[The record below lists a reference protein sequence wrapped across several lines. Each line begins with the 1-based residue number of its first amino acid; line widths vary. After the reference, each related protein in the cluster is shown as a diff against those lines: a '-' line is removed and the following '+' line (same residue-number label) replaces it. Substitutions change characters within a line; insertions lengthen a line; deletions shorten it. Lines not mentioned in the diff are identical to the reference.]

1 MDTRQREKKNQQK
14 EVTKHKWIWNIE
26 TILMDF
32 FFSHSVGSYP
42 ANQKKNQQNAIRES
56 ERIFFTTTFVCLRVV
71 KALSK

>member
-32 FFSHSVGSYP
+32 VFSHSVGSYP
-42 ANQKKNQQNAIRES
+42 ANQKKKKPTKRNSRERA
-56 ERIFFTTTFVCLRVV
+56 EFFYDHICLSSGCESI
-71 KALSK
+71 K